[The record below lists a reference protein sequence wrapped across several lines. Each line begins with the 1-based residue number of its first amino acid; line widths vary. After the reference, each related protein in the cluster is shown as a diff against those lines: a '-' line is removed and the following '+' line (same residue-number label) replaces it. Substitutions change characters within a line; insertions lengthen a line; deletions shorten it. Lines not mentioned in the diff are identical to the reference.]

1 MVGSTMKSNLRR
13 KIMTIK
19 TKQVNGGWMVF
30 VDGRAYLDMP
40 RTLHVAEM
48 IATNARKDIKN
59 GVSLD
64 FPA

>member
-1 MVGSTMKSNLRR
+1 MKVS
-13 KIMTIK
+13 

-40 RTLHVAEM
+40 RTLNVAEI

-59 GVSLD
+59 GVALD

>member
-1 MVGSTMKSNLRR
+1 
-13 KIMTIK
+13 MTIK